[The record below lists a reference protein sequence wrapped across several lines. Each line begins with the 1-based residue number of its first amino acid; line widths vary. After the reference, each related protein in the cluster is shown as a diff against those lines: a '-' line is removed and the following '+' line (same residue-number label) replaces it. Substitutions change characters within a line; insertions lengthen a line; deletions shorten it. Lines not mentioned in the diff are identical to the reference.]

1 MYMGQLWACLYLLK
15 INNLGALTMGY
26 IGSLSGQLLINEHL
40 VLVLMWALMQ
50 SRSLSGLLKL
60 SDGAVLAM
68 VEQQQQYLLVYKD
81 LGDFLIA
88 SKATLVIQFL
98 AL

>member
-1 MYMGQLWACLYLLK
+1 MYVGQLWACLYLLK

-40 VLVLMWALMQ
+40 VLMLMQ

>member
-1 MYMGQLWACLYLLK
+1 MYVGQLWACLYLLK

-40 VLVLMWALMQ
+40 VLVVTWALMQ

-81 LGDFLIA
+81 LGDF
-88 SKATLVIQFL
+88 
-98 AL
+98 